1 MSIILDVS
9 MLPADAILHDGDMI
23 SLMPANLGDICT
35 GDPVAIVLELLVD
48 RLDSQFG
55 RLAGREGGLWLI
67 FIRGIWRSYLWNLWG

>member
-1 MSIILDVS
+1 

-48 RLDSQFG
+48 RLDGQFG
-55 RLAGREGGLWLI
+55 RLAGREGGL
-67 FIRGIWRSYLWNLWG
+67 